1 MSFRSFYREG
11 KNRCIAGPRVALLT
25 LILACAA
32 FAQRDLATLVGT
44 VTDASGGVVANA
56 TVTVTENDTNE
67 VYTLKTNSAGEY
79 IRPALKPS
87 TYSISV
93 SAPGFKKAEQ
103 KNVELWP
110 GERTGVNIALTVGD
124 IGQTVEVTDTAP
136 LLQTE
141 STQVGAALGSKT
153 VADTPLGATRT
164 FTFLARLSPG
174 VVPGET
180 NSRDAAGGGFSAN
193 GVRSNGQNNFL
204 LNGVDNNVNTIDF
217 ANQTSYS
224 VGPSVDAI
232 SELTVE
238 TNGYNAEYGRAA
250 GAVINI
256 NIKSGTNSVH
266 GDIFEYLQN
275 RDLDANVW
283 QNNLVG
289 QPRGTFIQNQYG
301 GTIGGPIIRNK
312 LFIFGDYQGTNIAA
326 SSGLAGLGVS
336 GLLTIP
342 TPQEVQGNFSGL
354 LGASGTSTDV
364 NGNPV
369 NFQKG
374 AIYDPATTT
383 GTSSAPLSRIP
394 FSGNIIPMSRMDPA
408 YAKMLALFPAPNQPY
423 SNGATPVND
432 YAYATPGSQ
441 GTYQGDSRVD
451 YKLSDKSTLFG
462 SVSWNNTTKHE
473 TPELPGALDGT
484 SWTNEIDFNRN
495 AQLSYTRVWSPTLV
509 TESRISFTRLG
520 IARHQLEAAN
530 DEYKLFGIG
539 GFDPFGQYAL
549 NGGLPNM
556 TATGYSSF
564 GGSNY
569 NPSIEYN
576 NVWDLVQNVA
586 ISKGTHAL
594 KTGFEFR
601 SIKFP
606 FFQLPSNHGQFNYT
620 NNETAFPSA
629 AKSSLGPTIGS
640 DTGDPIASAML
651 GQVDTGVV
659 STDNLISSQK
669 VAYAGYFQ
677 DDWKFSQKLTF
688 NLGMRYELWSPT
700 GEQFNRQASYNL
712 QTNTLTIPAG
722 NNCNAPLPPNF
733 TTEFPTMTINRCSAS
748 GYLVRWDKF
757 DFGPRIGIAYN
768 FLPKT
773 VLRIGYGIFYGGE
786 ENQGGS
792 PNRGEGVPFNETVT
806 AQRAQGISNF
816 IGISDP
822 MCTGCNFIPN
832 GLTSGLPANPFA
844 LNAGIK
850 LLGVQ
855 QDFDNSLVHKWN
867 LIVQRELPW
876 DMALELGYEGNH
888 QAHQVILGDTDTY
901 PNLGTTNSS
910 ISALSL
916 YEIPAECPPPTCVSV
931 GSGMQQTVSNGFG
944 NYAAGSVKLEK
955 RYGHG
960 LQFIVAY
967 TWSHALSNGATT
979 LSGSTNFWT
988 SSGTYFPNQTN
999 WASGYS
1005 SASWDIRHSFT
1016 TGFNYDIPFGKGK
1029 QWGAHMN
1036 RAVDTVLGNWHTN
1049 GILTLRTGVVY
1060 TLNGTSCQGVWSR
1073 CEPDIVAGYT
1083 ADQPPPGGRTDQEYF
1098 DVNAYAVPAPLTGGT
1113 MPIQNMN
1120 GPPTKTM
1127 DFSVFKDIPL
1137 TERWKLQFRSEA
1149 FNLSNF
1155 AVLGIP
1161 DANLSD
1167 SKAFNGNGNF
1177 GKITT
1182 STVGSERHIQF
1193 ALKLFF

>member
-1 MSFRSFYREG
+1 MH
-11 KNRCIAGPRVALLT
+11 RCFAGPRVALLA
-25 LILACAA
+25 LVSACAL

-44 VTDASGGVVANA
+44 VTDPSGGVIANA
-56 TVTVTENDTNE
+56 TVTVTENETNE
-67 VYTLKTNSAGEY
+67 VYTLTTNSAGEY
-79 IRPALKPS
+79 IRPALRPS

-93 SAPGFKKAEQ
+93 NAAGFKKAEQ
-103 KNVELWP
+103 KDVILRP
-110 GERTGVNIALTVGD
+110 GERTGVNITLTVGEQT
-124 IGQTVEVTDTAP
+124 QTVEVTAAAP

-141 STQVGAALGSKT
+141 STQVGAALDSRS
-153 VADTPLGATRT
+153 VSDTPLGATRT

-174 VVPGET
+174 VLPSEPG
-180 NSRDAAGGGFSAN
+180 SRDIAGGGFSAN

-232 SELTVE
+232 SELTVQ

-250 GAVINI
+250 GAVINV

-266 GDIFEYLQN
+266 GDIFEYIQN

-283 QNNLVG
+283 QNNLAG
-289 QPRGTFIQNQYG
+289 KPRGTFNQNQYG
-301 GTIGGPIIRNK
+301 GTLGAPIIKNK
-312 LFIFGDYQGTNIAA
+312 LFIFGDYQGTNIAS
-326 SSGLAGLGVS
+326 SSGLQGLGVS

-342 TPQEVQGNFSGL
+342 TPLETQGNFSGL
-354 LGASGTSTDV
+354 LGASGTSTD
-364 NGNPV
+364 NAGNPV
-369 NFQKG
+369 NFEKG
-374 AIYDPATTT
+374 AIYDPTTTT
-383 GTSSAPLSRIP
+383 GTSSTPISRIP
-394 FSGNIIPMSRMDPA
+394 FAGNIIPVSRFDPV

-423 SNGATPVND
+423 SNGVLPIND
-432 YAYATPGSQ
+432 YAYSTPGSL
-441 GTYQGDSRVD
+441 GTYQGDARSD
-451 YKLSDKSTLFG
+451 YKLSDKSTIFG
-462 SVSWNNTTKHE
+462 SVSWNDTAKHE

-484 SWTNEIDFNRN
+484 GWTNEKDFNRN
-495 AQLSYTRVWSPTLV
+495 AQISYTRVWSPTLV

-520 IARHQLEAAN
+520 ISRYQFEAAN
-530 DEYKLFGIG
+530 DEYKIFGIG
-539 GFDPFGQYAL
+539 GFDPFLQYPL
-549 NGGLPNM
+549 NGGLPTM
-556 TATGYSSF
+556 SSSSYSNF
-564 GGSNY
+564 GGGGY

-606 FFQLPSNHGQFNYT
+606 FFQLPNNHGNFNYSP
-620 NNETAFPSA
+620 NETAFPST
-629 AKSSLGPTIGS
+629 KSSSLGPTIGA
-640 DTGDPIASAML
+640 DTGDSIASALL
-651 GQVDTGVV
+651 GEINTAVV

-669 VAYAGYFQ
+669 VAYAGYVQ
-677 DDWKFSQKLTF
+677 DDWKFSQKITV
-688 NLGMRYELWSPT
+688 NLGLRYELWSPT
-700 GEQFNRQASYNL
+700 GEQWGRQASYNL
-712 QTNTLTIPAG
+712 QDNTLTIPQG
-722 NNCNAPLPPNF
+722 GNCNAALPVNF
-733 TTEFPTMTINRCSAS
+733 ATEFPTMTIDRCHAS
-748 GYLVRWDKF
+748 NYLVRWDKF

-768 FLPKT
+768 FMPKM

-806 AQRAQGISNF
+806 AQAAQGISSF

-832 GLTSGLPANPFA
+832 GLTSGLPSNPFG
-844 LNAGIK
+844 LPAGIK
-850 LLGVQ
+850 FLGVQ

-867 LIVQRELPW
+867 LILQRELPW
-876 DMALELGYEGNH
+876 DMALEVGYEGNH

-901 PNLGTTNSS
+901 PNMGTTNSS
-910 ISALSL
+910 ITALSL

-931 GSGMQQTVSNGFG
+931 GSGMQMTVSNGFG

-955 RYGHG
+955 RMSHG
-960 LQFIVAY
+960 LQFITSY
-967 TWSHALSNGATT
+967 TWSHVMANAGTT
-979 LSGSTNFWT
+979 LSGSSNF
-988 SSGTYFPNQTN
+988 GFPTQTN

-1005 SASWDIRHSFT
+1005 SAAWDIRQSFT
-1016 TGFNYDIPFGKGK
+1016 TGFNYDVPFGKGK
-1029 QWGAHMN
+1029 QWGSHLN
-1036 RAVDTVLGNWHTN
+1036 RAADTILGNWHTN
-1049 GILTLRTGVVY
+1049 GLLTLRGGITY
-1060 TLNGTSCQGVWSR
+1060 TLNGASCQGVWSR
-1073 CEPDIVAGYT
+1073 CEPDIVSGYT
-1083 ADQPPPGGRTDQEYF
+1083 ANQAPAGGRTPNEWF

-1113 MPIQNMN
+1113 MPIQNMI

-1127 DFSVFKDIPL
+1127 DFSVFKDIPV
-1137 TERWKLQFRSEA
+1137 TERFKLQFRTEA
-1149 FNLSNF
+1149 FNLANF
-1155 AVLGIP
+1155 AVLGLP

-1167 SKAFNGNGNF
+1167 AKAFGGNGNF

-1193 ALKLFF
+1193 ALKMFF